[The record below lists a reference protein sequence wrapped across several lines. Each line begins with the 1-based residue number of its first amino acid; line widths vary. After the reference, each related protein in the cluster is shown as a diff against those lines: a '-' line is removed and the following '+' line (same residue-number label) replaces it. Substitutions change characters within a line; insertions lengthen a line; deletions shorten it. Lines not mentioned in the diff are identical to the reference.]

1 MIHQR
6 YRWLAGA
13 APILLSMLVAT
24 PAGAQDMQG
33 SEAQAPEG
41 EGEIII
47 VTAQKRE
54 TDLQETPASVSA
66 MSGDTLRTR
75 QIVDIE
81 GLAQQLPSVN
91 FGQTTGNAR
100 IAIRGVGFD
109 NTTIGNEG
117 RVAYHADGVFLSR
130 PAAALTG
137 FFDLERVEVLRGP
150 QGTLYGRNAT
160 GGAINVIPRAPGNRL
175 NGYLEASYGNYDAW
189 RLEGAIG
196 GPIAEGVS
204 ARVSFQ
210 LNERDGFGT
219 NLTNGRDVDD
229 LSTRAVRARVR
240 LAPSPNFEIAL
251 GADWFHQDDHAYS
264 FHYLGRGSLPDPNST
279 PPLPGQELTG
289 IRVGGTVP
297 VNLRDSTSDSGPDNE
312 RTFWG
317 LTANARLD
325 LGPVVIHS
333 ITGYR
338 DNDFQVTSDLD
349 VTSAPITVYDQFERS
364 HHFSQEL
371 RLSGEFDRGDWMIGG
386 YYFTESLFGGT
397 RIALDPVV
405 VVPGPVLPPL
415 SSYRQGYYGV
425 GQLDTDAWALFASL
439 RFKFTDQLAL
449 RLGAHYSDEHRRVDE
464 ELKLDFATPWPPFVP
479 HFPPT
484 PPGARRQAEDS
495 WSSFTPSATLE
506 YRAHDDLF
514 LYATWSRGFKSGGF
528 NLGVLQPPYAPERL
542 DDYEAGIRA
551 QWLGGRLTTNLSAFY
566 YDYSNLQVTKIV
578 GTAVVIEN
586 AASARIMGLEAEIVF
601 RPVRGLQLDAAISLL
616 DTEYED
622 YVSADPARP
631 ALGPIDLSGNALT
644 QSPTYTINLGAS
656 YVWQTDIGEIAL
668 RAEGR
673 FVDRIW
679 FTQFNL
685 PHTSQPAYALFNAYL
700 TWRSQSDRFSATA
713 FIRNIGNEDIV
724 SAGFIGSS
732 LVGSPLLGSFEPPR
746 TYGVTLGVRF

>member
-1 MIHQR
+1 MSR
-6 YRWLAGA
+6 TNYRRLIGA
-13 APILLSMLVAT
+13 APAALAILWAM
-24 PAGAQDMQG
+24 PAAAQDAAPPQPDANEDQG
-33 SEAQAPEG
+33 ET
-41 EGEIII
+41 IV

-66 MSGDTLRTR
+66 MSGATLQAR

-109 NTTIGNEG
+109 NTTVGNEG
-117 RVAYHADGVFLSR
+117 RVAYHLDGVFISR

-137 FFDLERVEVLRGP
+137 FYDIERVEVLRGP

-160 GGAINVIPRAPGNRL
+160 GGAINVIPRGPGTRL
-175 NGYLEASYGNYDAW
+175 NGYAEASYGNYDAF
-189 RLEGAIG
+189 RIEGAIG
-196 GPIAEGVS
+196 GPLAEGVG
-204 ARVSFQ
+204 ARIAFQ
-210 LNERDGFGT
+210 LNERNGFGT

-229 LSTRAVRARVR
+229 LSTQAVRAQLHFEPTENLEIR
-240 LAPSPNFEIAL
+240 LA
-251 GADWFHQDDHAYS
+251 ADWFHQDDHAYS
-264 FHYLGRGSLPDPNST
+264 FHYLGQGSRPDPTSM
-279 PPLPGQELTG
+279 PPLPGQQLTG
-289 IRVGGTVP
+289 IRAGGTVP
-297 VNLRDSTSDSGPDNE
+297 SNLRDSTSDSGPDNR

-317 LTANARLD
+317 LSANLRWD
-325 LGPVVIHS
+325 LGPVEIASV
-333 ITGYR
+333 TGYR
-338 DNDFQVTSDLD
+338 DNDFQITSDLD
-349 VTSAPITVYDQFERS
+349 VTSAPLTVYDQFERS

-371 RLSGEFDRGDWMIGG
+371 RLSGEFGRGDWMLGG

-405 VVPGPVLPPL
+405 LSPAPVLPPL
-415 SSYRQGYYGV
+415 TGFRQGYYGV
-425 GQLDTDAWALFASL
+425 GQLDTDAWAVFANL
-439 RFKFTDQLAL
+439 RFELTRQLAI
-449 RLGAHYSDEHRRVDE
+449 RLGARYSSEERRVDE

-484 PPGARRQAEDS
+484 PPGARRQAADD

-506 YRAHDDLF
+506 YRASDNLF
-514 LYATWSRGFKSGGF
+514 FYATWSRGFKSGGF
-528 NLGVLQPPYAPERL
+528 NLGVLQAPYAPERL
-542 DDYEAGIRA
+542 DDYEAGVRA
-551 QWLGGRLTTNLSAFY
+551 QWLGGRLTTNLSVFY

-586 AASARIMGLEAEIVF
+586 AASARLTGLEAEIVF
-601 RPVRGLQLDAAISLL
+601 RPVRGLQFDAALSLL
-616 DTEYED
+616 DTRYKD

-631 ALGPIDLSGNALT
+631 QLGPIDLSGNELT
-644 QSPTYTINLGAS
+644 QSPNYTINLGAS
-656 YVWQTDIGEIAL
+656 YTWDTAIGEISV
-668 RAEGR
+668 RGEGR

-679 FTQFNL
+679 FTQFNVDYV
-685 PHTSQPAYALFNAYL
+685 SQPAYQLFNVYL
-700 TWRSQSDRFSATA
+700 TWRSRDEHFSATA
-713 FIRNIGNEDIV
+713 FMRNIGDEDIV